1 MAPPSGPKGP
11 DKIVA
16 SEIIIRHLGSAAT
29 PRRQSAGPETHNP
42 AMRGLES
49 GYAALFQYVRDLSDT
64 PGYGEVDIDAGSPFE
79 L

>member
-1 MAPPSGPKGP
+1 VKS
-11 DKIVA
+11 
-16 SEIIIRHLGSAAT
+16 LYAT
-29 PRRQSAGPETHNP
+29 LVRLQHPRRQSAGPETHNP